1 MTALGQAASEAMER
15 LQGTYQNHM
24 NRLQGPYLN
33 HHMKNLQRLHSRQA
47 PCSQSLRSSF
57 RMSDCI
63 SDRRLRHSFRRRSTL
78 LSVQEVRKPVQNKM
92 MNLMK
97 FSEQAAYKA
106 QYELNYHFWMKRLV
120 QKSSALCSLPLK
132 QELELVLVQEPVRC
146 NSALCSLLPKQ
157 VLEQV
162 PVRYSSV
169 LYNPPLKQ
177 EQVPVLVQEQVSLE
191 PGPVQEQV
199 PLALAAYMAPNGS
212 HRLKMPQEQLL

>member
-1 MTALGQAASEAMER
+1 M
-15 LQGTYQNHM
+15 
-24 NRLQGPYLN
+24 
-33 HHMKNLQRLHSRQA
+33 
-47 PCSQSLRSSF
+47 
-57 RMSDCI
+57 
-63 SDRRLRHSFRRRSTL
+63 
-78 LSVQEVRKPVQNKM
+78 QNKM

-132 QELELVLVQEPVRC
+132 QELVLVQEPVRC

-157 VLEQV
+157 VQV
-162 PVRYSSV
+162 PVRCSSV

-177 EQVPVLVQEQVSLE
+177 EQEQVPVQEQVSLE
-191 PGPVQEQV
+191 PGLVQEQV
-199 PLALAAYMAPNGS
+199 SLALAEYMAPNGS